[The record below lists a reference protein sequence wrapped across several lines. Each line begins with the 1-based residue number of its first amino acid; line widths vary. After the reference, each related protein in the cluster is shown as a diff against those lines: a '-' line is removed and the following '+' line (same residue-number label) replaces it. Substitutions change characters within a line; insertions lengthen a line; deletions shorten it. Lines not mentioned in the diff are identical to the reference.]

1 MSTLKAAA
9 LVALLAASWLALVV
23 WAFGGIDQA
32 VMGLAVLG
40 LACL

>member
-1 MSTLKAAA
+1 MSTPKAVTLILLLAAA
-9 LVALLAASWLALVV
+9 LVALVV
-23 WAFGGIDQA
+23 VTFGGIDQA

>member
-1 MSTLKAAA
+1 MLKLLGQVLA
-9 LVALLAASWLALVV
+9 LSASWLALVV